1 MTDFIF
7 NPRTN
12 YPFILTNSLEGNV
25 LISGVSI
32 PENPNQFYLPLLSW
46 VDDYLSNQSNALT
59 VNFELQYFGNTS
71 SKAFFDLFQII
82 QKHYKVGK
90 KIIINWF
97 YYPYDDDIKEDGEE
111 YKTFFELPFNI
122 IEVQPAINFHKKK
135 TENSPLVYFD
145 QSGDVII
152 EGNSTSKEPWEYFF
166 PLIRWI
172 DVFRFRTEGIQ
183 ISVEINLS
191 KIDKTNLIYINHI
204 LKELE
209 LVSNSENKNVVILWK
224 FINHEIMDIGID
236 CLNKLKLDYK
246 ILPV

>member
-1 MTDFIF
+1 MTDFII

-12 YPFILTNSLEGNV
+12 YPFILTNSVEGKV

-46 VDDYLSNQSNALT
+46 VDDYLANHSDTLT
-59 VNFELQYFGNTS
+59 LNFELQYFGNAS
-71 SKAFFDLFQII
+71 SKSFFDLFQII
-82 QKHYKVGK
+82 QKHYKEGK
-90 KIIINWF
+90 KISINWF

-111 YKTFFELPFNI
+111 YKTFFKLPFNI
-122 IEVQPAINFHKKK
+122 IEIQPAVNFHKKM

-145 QSGDVII
+145 QSGDVLI
-152 EGNSTSKEPWEYFF
+152 EGNSTSNEPWEYFF

-172 DVFRFRTEGIQ
+172 DIFRFRAESIQ

-191 KIDKTNLIYINHI
+191 KVDKTNLIYINHI

-209 LVSNSENKNVVILWK
+209 LVNISENKNVIVLWK
-224 FINHEIMDIGID
+224 FINNEIMDIGID
-236 CLNKLKLDYK
+236 CLNKLKLEYK